1 MRSRPR
7 LREPALSSAPR
18 WSCGALRRATS
29 PMRWLSSSQRSTC
42 SVLRRSEELVV
53 AFVVLV
59 ARDVPVVVALLAP
72 EGLLAVVVPE
82 GTVAVVA
89 VDGRAAVAAAGRMVV
104 ATLASPGMPAE
115 LSMLSLPFVPAALP
129 VVGHP
134 GSIGCGLD
142 KLIDAR
148 ACADEANT
156 ISTAMLATVILYIV
170 RPRMD
175 DVPT

>member
-1 MRSRPR
+1 
-7 LREPALSSAPR
+7 
-18 WSCGALRRATS
+18 
-29 PMRWLSSSQRSTC
+29 MRWLVSSQRSTC
-42 SVLRRSEELVV
+42 SVLRRSEGLVV
-53 AFVVLV
+53 ALVALV

-72 EGLLAVVVPE
+72 EGMVAVVVSE
-82 GTVAVVA
+82 GTATVVA
-89 VDGRAAVAAAGRMVV
+89 LEGIVAVAAAGRMVV

-115 LSMLSLPFVPAALP
+115 LSMLSLPLVPAALP

-134 GSIGCGLD
+134 GSSCCGLD
-142 KLIDAR
+142 RLMEAR

-156 ISTAMLATVILYIV
+156 ISAATPAIVILFIV